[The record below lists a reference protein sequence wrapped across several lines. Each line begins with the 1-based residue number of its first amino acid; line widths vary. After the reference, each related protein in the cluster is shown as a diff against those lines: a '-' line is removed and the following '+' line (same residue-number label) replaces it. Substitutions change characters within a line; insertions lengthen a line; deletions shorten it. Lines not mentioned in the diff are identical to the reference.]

1 MFDVG
6 LQRSVNER
14 HLYSKRNINTA
25 ENIMKDKIK
34 DDCDAKIAELE
45 LKIKQLRLHK
55 KDMFMQITHHK
66 KKLLQHFGHN
76 VK

>member
-1 MFDVG
+1 MESIQKRNNFIKARQMFDVG

-55 KDMFMQITHHK
+55 KIC
-66 KKLLQHFGHN
+66 LCR
-76 VK
+76 